1 MSYRVLFSNLRR
13 PAFGHGL
20 SPEIRVVHNV
30 HQRLL
35 LDSVSEPSLVLPVL
49 VVLLALLTGM
59 LASVNNNWCN
69 LLFPNGTVSSVTLFT
84 LIFFTLILIDY

>member
-1 MSYRVLFSNLRR
+1 MILRVPFSNLRR

-35 LDSVSEPSLVLPVL
+35 LNSVSEPSLVLPVL
-49 VVLLALLTGM
+49 VV
-59 LASVNNNWCN
+59 SVVGGGVRPHS
-69 LLFPNGTVSSVTLFT
+69 LEK
-84 LIFFTLILIDY
+84 IFQ

>member
-1 MSYRVLFSNLRR
+1 MTSTVLFSNLRR

-35 LDSVSEPSLVLPVL
+35 LNSVSEPSLVLPVL
-49 VVLLALLTGM
+49 VV
-59 LASVNNNWCN
+59 SVVGGGVRPHS
-69 LLFPNGTVSSVTLFT
+69 LEK
-84 LIFFTLILIDY
+84 IFQ